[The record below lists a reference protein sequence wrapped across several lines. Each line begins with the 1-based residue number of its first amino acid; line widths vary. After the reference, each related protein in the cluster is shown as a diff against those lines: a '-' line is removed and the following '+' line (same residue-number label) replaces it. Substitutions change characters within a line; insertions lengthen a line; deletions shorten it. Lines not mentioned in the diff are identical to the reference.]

1 MSLLIC
7 LCLSFCRDIMR
18 DNHLV
23 NVAGLPGHFM
33 AVDFNCEHH
42 IGYIKGHATR
52 KGIYGQSD
60 YLRNVAAI
68 SNQFMAMSRTV
79 ANNLDSGYCSRYHQD
94 VDTSALVW
102 TVARKLR
109 ETGAQH
115 FDPERRVF
123 PLRKDLLHTC
133 FQTTESTSLSV
144 FNKRVRENGLSL
156 ELEVDEITPVELIE
170 KDNEAL
176 L

>member
-1 MSLLIC
+1 
-7 LCLSFCRDIMR
+7 DIMR

-23 NVAGLPGHFM
+23 NITGLPGHFM

-68 SNQFMAMSRTV
+68 SNQFMTISRTV
-79 ANNLDSGYCSRYHQD
+79 ADNLDSGYRSRYHQD
-94 VDTSALVW
+94 VNTSALVW

-109 ETGAQH
+109 ETGVQCL
-115 FDPERRVF
+115 DPERRVF
-123 PLRKDLLHTC
+123 PLRKDLLHTG
-133 FQTTESTSLSV
+133 FQTIESMSLNV
-144 FNKRVRENGLSL
+144 FNKRLREYGIPL
-156 ELEVDEITPVELIE
+156 ELEVDEITPVELME
-170 KDNEAL
+170 QNDHGE
-176 L
+176 